1 MFEGRVCR
9 CACHKSEELLRVNAR
24 VMKCHPLLYTQ
35 TIIYQSLVLCFLKYY
50 VWYSWLV
57 LTANYKVKWSYLSLG
72 YITRDSTRSVAIS
85 SWLLP
90 LLLYFGGAEGNRH
103 QQEVSYI
110 YNYILLC
117 FVSTV
122 IWENFI
128 TISTSLAASPSS
140 LVPRPP
146 CPALASF
153 PGLVPR
159 PPCPALVSF
168 PGLHAQL

>member
-1 MFEGRVCR
+1 
-9 CACHKSEELLRVNAR
+9 
-24 VMKCHPLLYTQ
+24 MKLF
-35 TIIYQSLVLCFLKYY
+35 IFI
-50 VWYSWLV
+50 
-57 LTANYKVKWSYLSLG
+57 G
-72 YITRDSTRSVAIS
+72 YITRDSARSVAIS

-90 LLLYFGGAEGNRH
+90 LLLYFGGAEGNRR
-103 QQEVSYI
+103 QQEVSYL

-153 PGLVPR
+153 P
-159 PPCPALVSF
+159 S
-168 PGLHAQL
+168 LHAQLLSLAVRKAGRRPGRTYNVMHAAADVTYCS